1 VTPPI
6 YPGSEISGLPSPV
19 VFVQAAGL
27 KTAPIF
33 SKWRTYGLGRIFYSK
48 ITGIFS
54 NGTIHHIRILFMPI
68 RTKAKFFIGSIILPT
83 YFEI

>member
-1 VTPPI
+1 MVWNV
-6 YPGSEISGLPSPV
+6 Y
-19 VFVQAAGL
+19 
-27 KTAPIF
+27 
-33 SKWRTYGLGRIFYSK
+33 FYSK

-54 NGTIHHIRILFMPI
+54 KGTIHYIRILFMPI